1 MGCLST
7 CVATPRG
14 IPKQAAAG
22 QCYVTATAHICHHHG
37 YRGATE
43 QRLRGY
49 ELCRSRVQYLRGYM
63 FSPCVFTV
71 QSAAGFHIRM

>member
-14 IPKQAAAG
+14 IPKRAAAG
-22 QCYVTATAHICHHHG
+22 QCYVTATAHICHHHWC
-37 YRGATE
+37 RGATE

-49 ELCRSRVQYLRGYM
+49 ELFRSRVQYRHGYT
-63 FSPCVFTV
+63 FSPCIFTV
-71 QSAAGFHIRM
+71 QSSSGFHV